1 MKSGRGIRNS
11 GAQLMK
17 ELFLLK
23 NTIKNLRPKACCSG
37 TRRVALLYFHDIVN
51 EFTYFEC
58 ISLRMK
64 AFNATLICL
73 LPAPPLRPVRRVHIM
88 PLGTPIRRIGKT
100 RKGHLYPDDRELYN
114 EIRYKNRISFP
125 PLNNT
130 IKFYHHF
137 FIMFIN
143 HQNQREIC
151 FI

>member
-1 MKSGRGIRNS
+1 
-11 GAQLMK
+11 MK

-23 NTIKNLRPKACCSG
+23 NTIEGLGPGACCSG
-37 TRRVALLYFHDIVN
+37 TRRVVLLYFHDIVN

-58 ISLRMK
+58 ISLGMR
-64 AFNATLICL
+64 AFNVILICL
-73 LPAPPLRPVRRVHIM
+73 LPAPSMRPIRRVHVM

-114 EIRYKNRISFP
+114 ECRHKNRISFL

-130 IKFYHHF
+130 IKFYRHF
-137 FIMFIN
+137 FIIFIN
-143 HQNQREIC
+143 HQNQRATC